1 MVVTERTFWLK
12 GLFYQGCV
20 MCPILCY
27 CALRTLHLRACELM
41 ECPLSPSLGMH
52 CSVNVGQREENVL
65 CPMFASVTIPGRD
78 ASASSPSSLQKVT
91 DRLAFRGNT
100 GHGDYSTA
108 SQTFSDSD
116 DLLVHTVGKHIT
128 CIIMTHLNSEII
140 TGLHRGVIQG
150 PGAYFHSLVGVW
162 LAQWRLQA
170 AVGKNMQLLGL
181 QLQVYQHRS
190 NNGNLV
196 EFLA

>member
-12 GLFYQGCV
+12 GIFYQGCV

-27 CALRTLHLRACELM
+27 CALRTLRFRACELM
-41 ECPLSPSLGMH
+41 GCPLSPSLGMH
-52 CSVNVGQREENVL
+52 YSVHAGQREEDVL
-65 CPMFASVTIPGRD
+65 CGMVASGTIPGRD
-78 ASASSPSSLQKVT
+78 AGASSPSSLGKVT
-91 DRLAFRGNT
+91 DRLAFRGIT

-128 CIIMTHLNSEII
+128 CTIMIHLNSEII

-150 PGAYFHSLVGVW
+150 PRAYFHSVVGVW
-162 LAQWRLQA
+162 LAQWRPHA
-170 AVGKNMQLLGL
+170 AVGKNML